1 LSRRLRISL
10 AALAGAVA
18 LSVVTLAG
26 MIAFGTRDPPPPLT
40 SVVGPFEQVDFR
52 DMPEVETVP
61 ARDGSRI
68 AYRRYIAFTKDGPER
83 VVIAIHGSSA
93 TSLSNHPFAKA
104 MRAAGI
110 SVYVVDVRGHGGTG
124 RRGDLDH
131 AGQLDDDL
139 SDFVAA
145 VRARH
150 PAAKLVLLGFS
161 AGGGYALHAAALPAA
176 EAFERVVLVS
186 PMLGPFAP
194 TTRSGGVDR
203 WASVFMPRIIGLV
216 ILDRLGIHAFEHLPT
231 LAFAIDPKRADI
243 LTATYSYRLM
253 MDFGTRDYA
262 SDLRHAKV
270 PLAVLV
276 GSKDE
281 IFDANKYASTIHAE
295 RPDTPVTVVPG
306 LDHVGM
312 LLKPAAFA
320 AEVAAVEGH

>member
-1 LSRRLRISL
+1 MSTRLRISL
-10 AALAGAVA
+10 AVFTGAVA
-18 LSVVTLAG
+18 VSVLTLAG
-26 MIAFGTRDPPPPLT
+26 MIAFGTAEPPRPLT

-61 ARDGSRI
+61 ARDGPRI
-68 AYRRYIAFTKDGPER
+68 AYRRYIAPAKNGPER
-83 VVIAIHGSSA
+83 VVIAVHGSSA
-93 TSLSNHPFAKA
+93 TSLSLHPFAKA

-110 SVYVVDVRGHGGTG
+110 SVYAVDMRGHGGTG

-139 SDFVAA
+139 ADFVAA
-145 VRARH
+145 VRTQRPRAR
-150 PAAKLVLLGFS
+150 LVLLGFS
-161 AGGGYALHAAALPAA
+161 SGGGYALHAAALPIAG
-176 EAFERVVLVS
+176 AFERVVLVS

-194 TTRSGGVDR
+194 TTRKGGTDR
-203 WASVFMPRIIGLV
+203 WASVFLPRIIALA
-216 ILDRLGIHAFEHLPT
+216 ILDRLGVHAFEHLPT
-231 LAFAIDPKRADI
+231 LAFAIDPKRSDI

-262 SDLRHAKV
+262 FDLRHAKV

-276 GSKDE
+276 GGKDE
-281 IFDANKYASTIHAE
+281 LFDADKYAPTVHAE
-295 RPDTPVTVVPG
+295 RPETPVTVVPG

-320 AEVAAVEGH
+320 AELAAVEGH